1 MKNIFIGNLDFGTTE
16 DQLRALLAAH
26 GAVET
31 VTIVRDRDTGQPRG
45 FAFLEM
51 TNDGEADKAIQ
62 ALNGTILGG
71 RALTVNEARSKPASS
86 GGDNLRKRGH
96 RLNRF

>member
-1 MKNIFIGNLDFGTTE
+1 MKNIYIGNLDYSTTE
-16 DQLRALLAAH
+16 DQLRTLFLVH

-31 VTIVRDRDTGQPRG
+31 ATIVRDRDTGQPRG

-51 TNDGEADKAIQ
+51 TNDGEADKAIH
-62 ALNGTILGG
+62 ALSGTVLGG
-71 RALTVNEARSKPASS
+71 RTLTVSEARSKPTRS
-86 GGDNLRKRGH
+86 GGDDLRTRGH

>member
-1 MKNIFIGNLDFGTTE
+1 MKNIYIGNLDHSTTE
-16 DQLRALLAAH
+16 DQLRTLFLAN

-31 VTIVRDRDTGQPRG
+31 ATIVEDRDTGQPRG

-51 TNDGEADKAIQ
+51 TNDEEADKAIR
-62 ALNGTILGG
+62 ALNGTLLGG
-71 RALTVNEARSKPASS
+71 RTLAVNEARSKPARSR
-86 GGDNLRKRGH
+86 GDDLRKRQH